1 MIMNNLLKSMLED
14 DFDTESGL
22 NDNNDF
28 DFAEVIKKSTFP
40 HSFEPIPCIDGIDRV
55 YTED

>member
-1 MIMNNLLKSMLED
+1 MLED